1 MVRGTKDHINI
12 IIRHCQL
19 ELLVLSALEPKKFY
33 TQLLKTNFANYA

>member
-1 MVRGTKDHINI
+1 MVRGTKDHIKI
-12 IIRHCQL
+12 IITHCQL